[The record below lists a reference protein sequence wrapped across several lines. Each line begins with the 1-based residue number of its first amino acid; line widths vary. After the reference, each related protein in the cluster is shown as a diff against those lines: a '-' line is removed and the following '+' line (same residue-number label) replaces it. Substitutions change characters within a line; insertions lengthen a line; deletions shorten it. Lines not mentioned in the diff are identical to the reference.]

1 MDWDDGK
8 DILRGIG
15 SILLGFLVVAV
26 IIFFIIT
33 STGENGIKRALN
45 DPFREIPK
53 ILEEQYDEIPNI
65 LKKRIDAAFGK
76 ETNSQI
82 KTNEIDLSARKA
94 WTTKELHIGK
104 AYFETIWRDGQLYYQ
119 FYLDLNHTIS
129 GQLGSQIRGIFY
141 IDLEDESGFKL
152 GQLSFDT
159 RGIVLQN
166 DENGNTLG
174 LSMKDSTYSI
184 SAETYK
190 RSSQWQVFW
199 AGNFDK
205 IFGYVPPAKPIITN
219 QFTNGSSKNEVLKI
233 QGQPTS
239 GDNFIWWY
247 GYSYVTFDPNGR
259 VNGWHGEN
267 LNARMTSNDD

>member
-8 DILRGIG
+8 DILKGIG
-15 SILLGFLVVAV
+15 SILLGFLIVAI
-26 IIFFIIT
+26 IIFFVIT

-53 ILEEQYDEIPNI
+53 ILGEQYDEIPNV
-65 LKKRIDAAFGK
+65 LKRRIDAAFGK
-76 ETNSQI
+76 EINFQI
-82 KTNEIDLSARKA
+82 KTNEIDLSVRKA

-119 FYLDLNHTIS
+119 FYLVLNHTIS

-174 LSMKDSTYSI
+174 LSMKDSTYLI

-205 IFGYVPPAKPIITN
+205 IFGYEPPAKPIITN
-219 QFTNGSSKNEVLKI
+219 QFTIGSSKNEVLKI

-247 GYSYVTFDPNGR
+247 GDAYVTFDPNDR
-259 VNGWHGEN
+259 VSGWHGEN
-267 LNARMTSNDD
+267 LNARMTTNDD